1 MKNLFLKSLV
11 IYIAIMATSV
21 VIQGCCEEEYK
32 IVGNGTFEVFDKNFA
47 PIDTIKNEFYIR
59 AYFEVMEVGMQND
72 FSLINSALATS
83 CGEKYLN
90 ELLPN
95 TVTFSLDK
103 PFNYDGNTIE
113 ANSNFINIDSTK
125 LLVTTTFDGVV
136 EIRATTDFLSNAEF
150 ENGQHTFHISAET
163 TDGLLLENDLSV
175 YFDL

>member
-1 MKNLFLKSLV
+1 MKKMLLKSLV
-11 IYIAIMATSV
+11 FYAMIMAVSV
-21 VIQGCCEEEYK
+21 TIQGCCEEEYK
-32 IVGNGTFEVFDKNFA
+32 IVGNGSFEIFDKDIA

-59 AYFEVMEVGMQND
+59 AYFEVIEVGMQND

-95 TVTFSLDK
+95 SVKFSLDN
-103 PFNYDGNTIE
+103 PFNYDGKTIE
-113 ANSNFINIDSTK
+113 ANSNFIDIDSTK
-125 LLVTTTFDGVV
+125 LLVTTTVDGIV

-150 ENGQHTFHISAET
+150 ENGQHTFHIYAET
-163 TDGLLLENDLSV
+163 TDGLVLENDLSV